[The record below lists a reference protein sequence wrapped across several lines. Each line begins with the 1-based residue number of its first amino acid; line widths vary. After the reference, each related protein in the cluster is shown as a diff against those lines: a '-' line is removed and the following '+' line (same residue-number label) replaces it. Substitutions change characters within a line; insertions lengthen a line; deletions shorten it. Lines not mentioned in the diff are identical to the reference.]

1 LKDTVLFKT
10 IIRHEWR
17 TLRSDRSAWVVLV
30 IFGVL
35 IECAIFNVS
44 TTLRRQQAAEK
55 QTAIEEENKFARMR
69 DEALRIELEAASRGE
84 HPPKFQAE
92 AKYWDKPG
100 PRDSV
105 FVGAWNAPRIV
116 PPSSPLTVLAVGQS
130 DLVPN
135 SYKVGL
141 DGRLEWNARNR
152 VAQQLENPLLL
163 KFSRFDLAFV
173 ILYVYPLLILA
184 VSYNMI
190 SGEKETGT
198 LPMLLAQPLRLRAL
212 AIGKIATRVMLVFGC
227 ALGFSAIG
235 FLLSG
240 ADLGSAATVRLL
252 LWGLAVIIYGAFWFA
267 IAAMVNAAGRGS
279 AATALILAVAWLI
292 FLFVVPSTTNFIA
305 VTAYPIPPRVEYI
318 NAARAAEDRSRS
330 KRKELVTRY
339 LSAHPE
345 LRQYGWTIDNLGVGY
360 PEVPEAMPEKIEA
373 EDTLESLKPVV
384 ARYEGQFAGQQR
396 VVGGLSFFSP
406 AVLMQGVLYNLAGTG
421 RDRHEHF
428 LRQVNAFN
436 KTWND
441 FFDVKPFRREM
452 VNASDYERFPRFA
465 YREESLREVVS
476 RIIIP
481 MAALLV
487 MTTALFIFAL
497 RAFRRYAIVG

>member
-1 LKDTVLFKT
+1 LKDTALFKT
-10 IIRHEWR
+10 IICHEWR
-17 TLRSDRSAWVVLV
+17 ALRLDRSAWVALV
-30 IFGVL
+30 ILGVL

-55 QTAIEEENKFARMR
+55 QTALEEENKFARMR
-69 DEALRIELEAASRGE
+69 DKALRIELEAASRGE
-84 HPPKFQAE
+84 PPPQFQAE
-92 AKYWDKPG
+92 AKYWGEWG

-116 PPSSPLTVLAVGQS
+116 PPSSPLTFLAIGQS

-163 KFSRFDLAFV
+163 KFGRFDLAFV
-173 ILYVYPLLILA
+173 ILYIYPLLILA

-190 SGEKETGT
+190 SGEKESGT
-198 LPMLLAQPLRLRAL
+198 LHMLLAQPLRLRTMVM
-212 AIGKIATRVMLVFGC
+212 GKIATRVMLVFGC
-227 ALGFSAIG
+227 AFGFSAIG

-240 ADLGSAATVRLL
+240 ISLGGATIMRLF
-252 LWGLAVIIYGAFWFA
+252 LWGLAIIIYGAFWFA
-267 IAAMVNAAGRGS
+267 IAAVVNATGRGS

-292 FLFVVPSTTNFIA
+292 FLFVVPSTANFIA
-305 VTAYPIPPRVEYI
+305 VTAYPIPTRVEYI
-318 NAARAAEDRSRS
+318 NAERAAEDRSRS
-330 KRKELVTRY
+330 KRKELVARY

-345 LRQYGWTIDNLGVGY
+345 LRQYGWTIDNLGVGF

-384 ARYEGQFAGQQR
+384 ARYEGQLAGQQR

-406 AVLMQGVLYNLAGTG
+406 AILMQSVLYNLAGTG

-441 FFDVKPFRREM
+441 FFGVKPFFREM
-452 VNASDYERFPRFA
+452 VNASDYERFPGFT
-465 YREESLREVVS
+465 YHEESLREVIS
-476 RIIIP
+476 RLIIP

-487 MTTALFIFAL
+487 LTTALFIFAL
-497 RAFRRYAIVG
+497 RSFRRYAIVG